1 MSPNKAKRRRTQVRL
16 AQRAYRSRKEAELQA
31 LKTRAHELEMLIERM
46 NEKFISFTDDL
57 IKSGMLS
64 KRPDVAWG
72 LHQTIAQSLFLAN
85 QVVSVAADDADP
97 LDVERNVPET
107 RASGADIDATEGDIY
122 NANDTYDYA
131 RIPLPDIQELTAQVR
146 REDSSQDPFA
156 VTQGYDPAVPEIPI
170 QATRPCPTPLSLN
183 SPLPNTHTLE
193 RASFARRLYRA
204 CVEQGHQCLT
214 NPSHHFEELAYK
226 FRLSMKLFPLQHII
240 AHFEEFLSGRHHE
253 AIMELNVP
261 FISIGGAGTHFQ
273 HQQRSYLAD
282 NTSFQPSVIQVAAE
296 QVDPD
301 MRGDWFDCYDV
312 EGYLEECRIVPVRGL
327 PLAKMKFPTFPGLER
342 DRSHQQISG
351 LNAPQHSGSQKII
364 DEITLIQRKSTW
376 SSQLS

>member
-1 MSPNKAKRRRTQVRL
+1 
-16 AQRAYRSRKEAELQA
+16 
-31 LKTRAHELEMLIERM
+31 MLIERM
-46 NEKFISFTDDL
+46 NEKFISFTDVL

-64 KRPDVAWG
+64 KRPDVAWR

-97 LDVERNVPET
+97 LDAERNVPET
-107 RASGADIDATEGDIY
+107 RASGADVDATEGGIY
-122 NANDTYDYA
+122 NANDTYDVA

-156 VTQGYDPAVPEIPI
+156 VSQGYDPAVPEIPI

-214 NPSHHFEELAYK
+214 NPSHQLEELAYK

-253 AIMELNVP
+253 MMELNIP

-282 NTSFQPSVIQVAAE
+282 NASFQPSMIQVAAE

-312 EGYLEECRIVPVRGL
+312 EGYLEDCRIVPVRGL
-327 PLAKMKFPTFPGLER
+327 PLAKMTFPTFPGLER
-342 DRSHQQISG
+342 DRSSHQQISV
-351 LNAPQHSGSQKII
+351 LNDPQHSGSQKII
-364 DEITLIQRKSTW
+364 DEITLIQ
-376 SSQLS
+376 